1 MTFYKKKRKWS
12 CKCHDF
18 GQGCLTPPPQKK
30 NIATEKV
37 KVIVANMCYSFILDI
52 DLKLTVGE

>member
-18 GQGCLTPPPQKK
+18 GQGCLTQKKK

-37 KVIVANMCYSFILDI
+37 KAIVANMCYSFILDI

>member
-18 GQGCLTPPPQKK
+18 GHGCLTPPQKK

>member
-18 GQGCLTPPPQKK
+18 GQGCLTPPKKK

-37 KVIVANMCYSFILDI
+37 KAIVANMCYSFILDI
-52 DLKLTVGE
+52 DLKLIVGE

>member
-1 MTFYKKKRKWS
+1 MILARAV
-12 CKCHDF
+12 
-18 GQGCLTPPPQKK
+18 TPKK